1 MRLCRFNDNQ
11 LGLVE
16 GDEVTDVTAALAVL
30 PAMHWPVPQGDALIA
45 HLDKIIPAVR
55 DAKAA
60 GAKYKLADLHLLSPI
75 ANPSKIPAAPVNYL
89 AHEAEAAADP
99 ATFHGQQVAKIQ
111 NVGLFLKSCSSLV
124 GASDGVEIAHPERRT
139 DHEIELA
146 CIIGK
151 PARNV
156 SRADALSYV
165 AGYAIGLDMTIRGI
179 EERSLRKSL
188 DSFTVLGPYFVTA
201 DDIGDPAG
209 LDMLLTIGG
218 ETRQH
223 ANTKDLVIDVPGL
236 IEMASR
242 FYTLLPGDIIM
253 TGTPDG
259 VAPVKP
265 GDVMVCSIEK
275 IGTMNV
281 KVHAA

>member
-1 MRLCRFNDNQ
+1 
-11 LGLVE
+11 
-16 GDEVTDVTAALAVL
+16 
-30 PAMHWPVPQGDALIA
+30 
-45 HLDKIIPAVR
+45 
-55 DAKAA
+55 
-60 GAKYKLADLHLLSPI
+60 
-75 ANPSKIPAAPVNYL
+75 VNYL

-156 SRADALSYV
+156 SRANALTYV

-201 DDIGDPAG
+201 DEIGDPAG
-209 LDMLLTIGG
+209 LDMLITVNG

-223 ANTKDLVIDVPGL
+223 ANTRDLVIDVPGL

-265 GDVMVCSIEK
+265 GDEMVCTIDK
-275 IGTMNV
+275 IGEMRV
-281 KVHAA
+281 KVYQA

>member
-1 MRLCRFNDNQ
+1 MRLCRFNDNR

-16 GDEVTDVTAALAVL
+16 GEDVFDVTAALSVL
-30 PAMHWPVPQGDALIA
+30 PALHWPVPLGDALIT

-55 DAKAA
+55 DAKA
-60 GAKYKLADLHLLSPI
+60 GAEKFKLSDLHLLSPI

-146 CIIGK
+146 CII
-151 PARNV
+151 
-156 SRADALSYV
+156 
-165 AGYAIGLDMTIRGI
+165 
-179 EERSLRKSL
+179 E
-188 DSFTVLGPYFVTA
+188 
-201 DDIGDPAG
+201 IGDPAG
-209 LDMLLTIGG
+209 LDMLITVNG

-223 ANTKDLVIDVPGL
+223 ANTRDLVIDVPGL

-265 GDVMVCSIEK
+265 GDEMVCTIDK
-275 IGTMNV
+275 IGEMRV
-281 KVHAA
+281 KVYQA